1 MFGDFSPVSALAIL
15 QKTPPAMVLTHD
27 QTQDPATIYNP
38 SAGTNFLERF
48 YERVL
53 ENSAGHLWMGQ
64 KINVPEKVTQQG
76 VNEVECP

>member
-1 MFGDFSPVSALAIL
+1 
-15 QKTPPAMVLTHD
+15 MVLTHD

-53 ENSAGHLWMGQ
+53 ENSSGYL
-64 KINVPEKVTQQG
+64 
-76 VNEVECP
+76 